1 VDRRAPTEDVA
12 RLVRELAGMVTGAL
26 GGSVYV
32 CLCMG
37 ITDRDA
43 RAAIDAGAATVGGV
57 LRACG
62 SGRSCGGCS
71 PTIRGLIAEAHQARA
86 AMDPD
91 GVVDIDRYKEAR

>member
-1 VDRRAPTEDVA
+1 
-12 RLVRELAGMVTGAL
+12 M
-26 GGSVYV
+26 YV

-62 SGRSCGGCS
+62 SGRTCGGCS
-71 PTIRGLIAEAHQARA
+71 PTIRELIVERRDA
-86 AMDPD
+86 APVHEVDD
-91 GVVDIDRYKEAR
+91 VVDIDRYREAR